1 MVFLMAVAL
10 LGCASAFGPSYRPRG
25 ANESVGYSDE
35 QIAPNRFRVSFAG
48 PAGSKLVEVEDLLL
62 RRAAEITIK
71 HGYTHF
77 VFNTRR
83 IETNLR
89 GRRAPEMWN
98 PDLGLL
104 FDCGRDGPRPE
115 YNIDMIAP
123 GYCPST
129 PILQYVASSEIVVMK
144 AEEASRNPL
153 ALAAREVLAR
163 LAPSEL
169 AGEPP
174 PA

>member
-1 MVFLMAVAL
+1 LLLAVAAS
-10 LGCASAFGPSYRPRG
+10 GCASSFGPTYRPRG
-25 ANESVGYSDE
+25 ANESIGYSDE
-35 QIAPNRFRVSFAG
+35 QIASNRFRVSFAG

-89 GRRAPEMWN
+89 GRSTPEAWN

-104 FDCGRDGPRPE
+104 FDCGRNGPRPE

-144 AEEASRNPL
+144 ADEASRNPL

-169 AGEPP
+169 ADEPP
-174 PA
+174 A